1 MISRSFIYEAAASRP
16 VFETHLDTTYAWL
29 GLALVSVATA
39 GVAATLPASPPP
51 DASGVAHTIDSV
63 ADGEYPATAEHG
75 LAANRIRLTTG
86 SIALENGGRTGRARL
101 QAPSIT
107 PVPPDSS
114 RETNDGELRRVLNGV
129 PPTAAFDDPEA
140 LAAAA
145 ERARGGYHPWRPAPE
160 RLTVR
165 RVHYGEIHV
174 TLVG

>member
-1 MISRSFIYEAAASRP
+1 M
-16 VFETHLDTTYAWL
+16 FETHLDATYAWI
-29 GLALVSVATA
+29 GLALVSVATV

-63 ADGEYPATAEHG
+63 ADGEHPATAEHG
-75 LAANRIRLTTG
+75 LAASRIRLTTRSVTLESG
-86 SIALENGGRTGRARL
+86 GGIARASL
-101 QAPSIT
+101 HAPRIT
-107 PVPPDSS
+107 PVPPKSGQRTGD
-114 RETNDGELRRVLNGV
+114 DGLRRVLDGV

-145 ERARGGYHPWRPAPE
+145 EQARGIDHAWRPAPD

-165 RVHYGEIHV
+165 RVHYGEVHV